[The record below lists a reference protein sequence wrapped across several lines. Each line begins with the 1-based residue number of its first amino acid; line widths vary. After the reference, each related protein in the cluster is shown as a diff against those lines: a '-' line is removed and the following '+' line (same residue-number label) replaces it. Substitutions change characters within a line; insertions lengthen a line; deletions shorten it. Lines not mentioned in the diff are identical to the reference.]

1 MWLYPLP
8 ALIAILMWIGLFL
21 STGTYFAIGGIIV
34 MAIGAIAFLIR
45 AYIKKDWPFGS

>member
-21 STGTYFAIGGIIV
+21 STGTYFAVGGVVV
-34 MAIGAIAFLIR
+34 MLIGAIAFLIR
-45 AYIKKDWPFGS
+45 AYIKKDWPFGK